1 MTEQQSKPSKGKHM
15 NLFNAVVHL
24 DWIRAVRFWLL
35 IGIATTARESATLF
49 GRALAEKCGRK
60 S

>member
-1 MTEQQSKPSKGKHM
+1 M

-35 IGIATTARESATLF
+35 IGIATTAWESATLF
-49 GRALAEKCGRK
+49 GRALAERCGRK

>member
-1 MTEQQSKPSKGKHM
+1 M

-35 IGIATTARESATLF
+35 VGIATTAWESATLF
-49 GRALAEKCGRK
+49 GRALATRYGKN

>member
-1 MTEQQSKPSKGKHM
+1 M

-24 DWIRAVRFWLL
+24 DWIRAVRFWVL
-35 IGIATTARESATLF
+35 IGIAITAWEFATLF
-49 GRALAEKCGRK
+49 GPALAARYRRK